1 MEIVLVLHKL
11 TKGSCSALN
20 SSKDNTYEI

>member
-11 TKGSCSALN
+11 TKVSCSALN
-20 SSKDNTYEI
+20 SSKR